1 MTVNLLPL
9 LPLGRVDFAY
19 QVEDTRGVS
28 LVLSSLG
35 VEQETLTGLAG
46 PGGNGVGDSRLLV
59 LVEDVELLS
68 LNGLIL
74 EVEETLGEAQTP
86 ESR

>member
-1 MTVNLLPL
+1 M
-9 LPLGRVDFAY
+9 
-19 QVEDTRGVS
+19 S
-28 LVLSSLG
+28 LVLSTLG
-35 VEQETLTGLAG
+35 EEHKTFTGLAG

-59 LVEDVELLS
+59 LVEDVELLT